1 MSDDGA
7 PALPTPRE
15 VRAKALGR
23 EPSLKPTPI
32 SFSLISIAHIS
43 PQGASPPAPPGCCR
57 CPHIFVG
64 ISCSNAVLNGLQ
76 GGETTTL
83 RAEVAPRA
91 TCCADK
97 LGCAPGLRHYPWRL
111 CGHLRNHQRSWSS
124 ACGARGRVGA
134 GGETVGRGTARTNWR
149 SRARS
154 SDDAS
159 AV

>member
-1 MSDDGA
+1 MVR
-7 PALPTPRE
+7 ALPRD

-32 SFSLISIAHIS
+32 SFLAHKYSTHI
-43 PQGASPPAPPGCCR
+43 PASPPAAPGCCR

-83 RAEVAPRA
+83 WAEVAPRA